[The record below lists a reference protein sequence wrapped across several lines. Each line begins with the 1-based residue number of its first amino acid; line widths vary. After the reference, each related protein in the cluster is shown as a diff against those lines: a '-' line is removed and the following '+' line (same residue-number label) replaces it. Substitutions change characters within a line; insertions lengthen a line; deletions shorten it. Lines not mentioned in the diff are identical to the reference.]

1 MDSVIAAKTGE
12 NNIEGINPKIKS
24 NVVLIYVM
32 LLLKDDVLPSQQK
45 QKSKRRDSPQSYKI
59 KSLNWYCILCCFIIS
74 QKENTLTRYF

>member
-45 QKSKRRDSPQSYKI
+45 QKSKEEIHHNLIR
-59 KSLNWYCILCCFIIS
+59 
-74 QKENTLTRYF
+74 